1 MNLIINPISLLLCVI
16 PVNPITLILIRM
28 KHLFKIPQKRGKNYI
43 CNSQEKI
50 SLELSEIKIKN
61 LKQLADNN
69 GFYLDIIIPPKNN
82 KESIKVINEIDN
94 DAKTYLSDNAEE
106 DIDFDINDIYI
117 HSYDN
122 DENSMT
128 IILSNKIETEIYINE
143 EEKTSTEFIN
153 FLGANKK
160 NKNLIINIDI
170 IFLGIYINKD
180 TIINKWALKYVSI
193 EDINDNSM
201 MNDWNRK
208 EIEEEW
214 HFDLLSYEAE
224 VNNRIEKLKNGLNN
238 AKNLYN
244 EIINENNIKIWENK
258 IDKLKNNIL
267 SIYDNR

>member
-1 MNLIINPISLLLCVI
+1 
-16 PVNPITLILIRM
+16 M
-28 KHLFKIPQKRGKNYI
+28 KHLFKIPQKKGKSYI

-50 SLELSEIKIKN
+50 ALEINEIKIKN
-61 LKQLADNN
+61 VRQLADNN
-69 GFYLDIIIPPKNN
+69 GFYLDIVIPPKNN
-82 KESIKVINEIDN
+82 KDIINIINELDN
-94 DAKTYLSDNAEE
+94 DAKAYLSDNADD

-117 HSYDN
+117 NSYDN

-128 IILSNKIETEIYINE
+128 VILSNKIETEIYINE
-143 EEKTSTEFIN
+143 EEKSTNEFIN
-153 FLGANKK
+153 FLAANKK

-180 TIINKWALKYVSI
+180 TIINKWALKYINI
-193 EDINDNSM
+193 EDLNDSSSA
-201 MNDWNRK
+201 NDWNRH

-214 HFDLLSYEAE
+214 RYDLISYEEE
-224 VNNRIEKLKNGLNN
+224 VNNRIEKLKNSLNN
-238 AKNLYN
+238 AKTLYN

>member
-1 MNLIINPISLLLCVI
+1 
-16 PVNPITLILIRM
+16 M

-61 LKQLADNN
+61 VKQLADNN
-69 GFYLDIIIPPKNN
+69 GFYLDIIVPFKNN
-82 KESIKVINEIDN
+82 KDNIKVVNDIDN
-94 DAKTYLSDNAEE
+94 DAKTYLRDNTDE
-106 DIDFDINDIYI
+106 DINFDISDIYI
-117 HSYDN
+117 NSYDN

-128 IILSNKIETEIYINE
+128 IILSNKIDAEIYINE
-143 EEKTSTEFIN
+143 VEKSSSELFN
-153 FLGANKK
+153 FLAANKK

-180 TIINKWALKYVSI
+180 SIINKWAVKYINI
-193 EDINDNSM
+193 EDLNENATTY
-201 MNDWNRK
+201 DWNRR

-214 HFDLLSYEAE
+214 HYDLISYEEE
-224 VNNRIEKLKNGLNN
+224 VNSKMEKLKNGLNN

-258 IDKLKNNIL
+258 IDKLKNIIL
-267 SIYDNR
+267 SLYDNR